1 MVREGKGQ
9 VVCIAHL
16 TAVGRNVCP
25 APAVIHG
32 MYKLEE
38 ETKKKKSQGSKKR
51 NGRRI
56 SSCTATGR
64 SYPPRKIMQVFF
76 FLSLSPSF
84 LSR

>member
-38 ETKKKKSQGSKKR
+38 EKKKKVREVKR
-51 NGRRI
+51 KMGVELVPALR
-56 SSCTATGR
+56 
-64 SYPPRKIMQVFF
+64 QVVH
-76 FLSLSPSF
+76 LPLEK
-84 LSR
+84 

>member
-38 ETKKKKSQGSKKR
+38 EKKKKSQGSKKK

-64 SYPPRKIMQVFF
+64 SSPPRKIMQVFF
-76 FLSLSPSF
+76 FFLPLSPSF